1 MPQIEIDTLK
11 KTIIF
16 IEYSIRTKDP
26 TLGNIYRKN
35 FENFYERIKVR

>member
-1 MPQIEIDTLK
+1 MPEIDTDTLK

-26 TLGNIYRKN
+26 TLGNIYKKN
-35 FENFYERIKVR
+35 LETFYDRLRVS